1 MAMAATV
8 AGWTHGEAV
17 VNNVRLHWV
26 EAGQGPVVLLLHGFP
41 EFWWEWR
48 HQLPALARMGFRAVA
63 PDLRGYNLSEKP
75 EGVAAYR
82 MEQLVGDVQGL
93 IRHLGVERA
102 HVVGHDW
109 GGVIAWWMGM
119 LAPERVD
126 RLVVIN
132 APHPDAFKRE
142 LMTPDQML
150 RSWYA
155 AAFQVPVLPE
165 AAFRANGFALL
176 ERIFRTSTV
185 RPDAYTDEDVRRY
198 REAAA
203 RPGAISAMINYYR
216 AAARYPSPPTQAIT
230 RPTLLIWGEQ
240 DQALTSRLAEGLDE
254 WVPGIRVERI
264 PDASHWVPA
273 EAPDR
278 LNGLLTGFLCS
289 P

>member
-1 MAMAATV
+1 
-8 AGWTHGEAV
+8 
-17 VNNVRLHWV
+17 V
-26 EAGQGPVVLLLHGFP
+26 EAGEGPPVLLLHGFP

-48 HQLPALARMGFRAVA
+48 HQIPALAQAGFRAVA

-75 EGVAAYR
+75 RGVSAYR
-82 MEQLVGDVQGL
+82 IKSLVGDVEGL

-109 GGVIAWWMGM
+109 GGLVAWWLAM
-119 LAPERVD
+119 LAPDRVD
-126 RLVVIN
+126 RLVVVN
-132 APHPDAFKRE
+132 APHPDAFRRE
-142 LMTPDQML
+142 LMTPGQML

-176 ERIFRTSTV
+176 EHIFRASSV
-185 RPDAYTDEDVRRY
+185 KPGAYTDEDIRRY
-198 REAAA
+198 QEAAA
-203 RPGAISAMINYYR
+203 RPGAITSMINYYR
-216 AAARYPSPPTQAIT
+216 AAARFPHPPTQRIT
-230 RPTLLIWGEQ
+230 RPTLLVWGEQ
-240 DQALTSRLAEGLDE
+240 DQALTVRLTEGLDE

-264 PDASHWVPA
+264 PDVSHWVPA

-278 LNGLLTGFLCS
+278 LNALLTGFLCS

>member
-1 MAMAATV
+1 METAET
-8 AGWTHGEAV
+8 GWTHREAI

-26 EAGQGPVVLLLHGFP
+26 EAGEGPVVLLLHGFP
-41 EFWWEWR
+41 EFWYEWR
-48 HQLPALARMGFRAVA
+48 HQLPALAGMGFRAVA

-82 MEQLVGDVQGL
+82 MEHLVGDAQGL

-109 GGVIAWWMGM
+109 GGVVAWWLAM

-126 RLVVIN
+126 RLAVVN
-132 APHPDAFKRE
+132 APHPDAFRRE
-142 LMTPDQML
+142 LRTPDQML

-165 AAFRANGFALL
+165 AAFRAKGFALL
-176 ERIFRTSTV
+176 EKIFRAPSV
-185 RPDAYTDEDVRRY
+185 RPGAYTDEDVRRY

-203 RPGAISAMINYYR
+203 RPGAIRSMINYYR
-216 AAARYPSPPTQAIT
+216 AAARYPGPAT
-230 RPTLLIWGEQ
+230 RTIPHPTLLIWGEE
-240 DQALTSRLAEGLDE
+240 DQALTIRLAEGLEE
-254 WVPGIRVERI
+254 WVPAIRVERI
-264 PDASHWVPA
+264 PGVSHWVPA
-273 EAPDR
+273 EAPDHV
-278 LNGLLTGFLCS
+278 NALLSAFLTA